1 MEDFLASF
9 FRTQKLSWIAALG
22 AALGLLL
29 ASFRLP
35 GGDDLY
41 RYYLPFVQGC
51 FDCGYVPYFAQ
62 WSLAPLRLLPDYPLA
77 WPIWTT
83 LSVVGFLAL
92 AYLTGVNPFLLLISF
107 PMLGQVW
114 LGQVDVLV
122 ALGLVIFLLGK
133 NPYLRGVGLILA
145 LTKPQLIGLPI
156 LFGLLLESPRL
167 WPRLLAAPVS
177 TVLLSLFVYGFDW
190 PLRWI
195 DNSTAGLPVHV
206 WRLASMDIWR
216 FGILLA
222 PFPLFFREKRERLLA
237 GVLVSALATPFYGV
251 YSYVLFL
258 LLDLP
263 WWTVLLSYAWLLGFF
278 FWHEEAMRLAWTL
291 PVGML
296 LHMLIKGQLR
306 GNRVEAKKS

>member
-1 MEDFLASF
+1 MKEFS
-9 FRTQKLSWIAALG
+9 RTQKLSWIAALG
-22 AALGLLL
+22 AAIGLVA

-41 RYYLPFVQGC
+41 RYYLPFTQGC

-62 WSLAPLRLLPDYPLA
+62 WVLAPLHLLPSYPLA
-77 WPIWTT
+77 WPVWTA
-83 LSVVGFLAL
+83 LSVTGFLAL
-92 AYLTGVNPFLLLISF
+92 AYVTEVNPFLLLISF

-122 ALGLVIFLLGK
+122 ALGLVVFLFGK
-133 NPYLRGVGLILA
+133 NPYLRGIGLILA
-145 LTKPQLIGLPI
+145 LTKPQLTGLPI

-167 WPRLLAAPVS
+167 WPRLLAAPVL
-177 TVLLSLFVYGFDW
+177 TALLSLFIYGFDW

-195 DNSTAGLPVHV
+195 ANSTAGLPVHV
-206 WRLASMDIWR
+206 WRLASMDVWR
-216 FGILLA
+216 FGIFLA
-222 PFPLFFREKRERLLA
+222 PLLVFFREKRERMLSGL
-237 GVLVSALATPFYGV
+237 LVSALATPFYGV

-258 LLDLP
+258 LFEVN

-278 FWHEEAMRLAWTL
+278 LWREEAMRLAWVL

-296 LHMLIKGQLR
+296 IRMVMSLR
-306 GNRVEAKKS
+306 GTAKRRQSNLSE